1 MGKARSARPVRPGP
15 KDGAI
20 FAFEYDRRMKIRPDS
35 DVIVPTMSVSRIGGL
50 ILAVGLAVSAMAWAE
65 PTLQAAAGDERLV
78 YRWKVEG
85 VKGLLLRLV
94 APGRGEGSLTTVL
107 NPQGHLET
115 ELHMSAR
122 KRRQGDFWR
131 YGSSVDPVARRSLR
145 AWTAQKIG
153 DKEKS
158 READLEDDDLI
169 DLASGILLVRR
180 DPPTLRRKMRIWSNG
195 KLYPVV
201 IEPQGEARGQFRG
214 RRVRIRVYS
223 IRGYRVP
230 GEPEWKGGLEL
241 HLADDPSATPV
252 EMHVLNKGVRARLRL
267 DEEESQFGLP
277 DLRATEG
284 P

>member
-1 MGKARSARPVRPGP
+1 MKTWNASDAIVRP
-15 KDGAI
+15 
-20 FAFEYDRRMKIRPDS
+20 
-35 DVIVPTMSVSRIGGL
+35 MSVKRIGALVLGCL
-50 ILAVGLAVSAMAWAE
+50 LALPMAVRAE

-85 VKGLLLRLV
+85 VKGLILRLV

-107 NPQGHLET
+107 NPEGHLET
-115 ELHMSAR
+115 ELHMSAE
-122 KRRQGDFWR
+122 KRRKGDFWR
-131 YGSSVDPVARRSLR
+131 YGSSVDPVAKRSLR

-153 DKEKS
+153 DKERA

-180 DPPTLRRKMRIWSNG
+180 DPPTLRRRMRIWSNG

-201 IEPQGEARGQFRG
+201 IEPRGEARGNFRG
-214 RRVRIRVYS
+214 RRSRIRIYA

-230 GEPEWKGGLEL
+230 GEREWKGGLEL

-267 DEEESQFGLP
+267 DEEASQFGLP
-277 DLRATEG
+277 DLRRAEG

>member
-1 MGKARSARPVRPGP
+1 MKTRSA
-15 KDGAI
+15 
-20 FAFEYDRRMKIRPDS
+20 S
-35 DVIVPTMSVSRIGGL
+35 DVIVRPMSATRIGA
-50 ILAVGLAVSAMAWAE
+50 LALGCCLALAAAGWAE

-85 VKGLLLRLV
+85 VKGLILRLV
-94 APGRGEGSLTTVL
+94 APGHGEGSLTTVL

-115 ELHMSAR
+115 ELHMSAE
-122 KRRQGDFWR
+122 KRRKGDFWR
-131 YGSSVDPVARRSLR
+131 YGSSVDPLAKRSLR

-180 DPPTLRRKMRIWSNG
+180 DPPTLRRRMRIWSNG
-195 KLYPVV
+195 RLYPVV
-201 IEPQGEARGQFRG
+201 IEPRGEAQGEFRG
-214 RRVRIRVYS
+214 RRSTIRIYS

-230 GEPEWKGGLEL
+230 GEREWKGGLEL

-252 EMHVLNKGVRARLRL
+252 EILVLNKGVRARLRL
-267 DEEESQFGLP
+267 DEQASQLGLP
-277 DLRATEG
+277 DLRPVAD

>member
-1 MGKARSARPVRPGP
+1 
-15 KDGAI
+15 
-20 FAFEYDRRMKIRPDS
+20 
-35 DVIVPTMSVSRIGGL
+35 MSGWRIS
-50 ILAVGLAVSAMAWAE
+50 GLALAFGLGLVGTVLAE
-65 PTLQAAAGDERLV
+65 PTLRAAAGDEMLV

-94 APGRGEGSLTTVL
+94 APGKGEGSLTTVL
-107 NPQGHLET
+107 NGQGHFET

-122 KRRQGDFWR
+122 RRRKGDFWR
-131 YGSSVDPVARRSLR
+131 YGSSVDMETKRSLK

-158 READLEDDDLI
+158 AEADLEDEDVI

-180 DPPTLRRKMRIWSNG
+180 DPPTLRRRMRIWSNG

-201 IEPQGEARGQFRG
+201 IEPRGEGRARFRG
-214 RRVRIRVYS
+214 HLVKVRRYAIS
-223 IRGYRVP
+223 GYRVP
-230 GEPEWKGGLEL
+230 GEREWKGGLEL

-252 EMHVLNKGVRARLRL
+252 EMYVLNKGVRARLRL
-267 DEEESQFGLP
+267 DEEASQFGLP
-277 DLRATEG
+277 DLQRTEG